1 MPKGKFVSSMIS
13 FFAKKSKEGS
23 DDNHLSV
30 KRAKPTRSGRGGRSR
45 KSMLDADSFV
55 FLPGEKVDLYWGAV
69 LNDQNYPIS
78 DLAAD
83 YSTARAV
90 FTRRQ
95 TVGSSH
101 LTRSEESS
109 SGVQNVQVLRPR
121 ANTNAITASSSLKN
135 GSVFSRRLSG
145 TLVKGKKPTG
155 TGTDEVED
163 GSLLVD
169 YGLCL
174 SDRERW
180 SQDLSGKYV
189 YDRIYSPK
197 HTSTPDN
204 DQRVTQSHQHE
215 TPHRHSF
222 LHSPPAEQAAPPAK
236 RRSSKPVKKGDSRK
250 NTVSEVSHSYF
261 DLEPEVLN
269 SEYDLPWDS
278 VDWERIKRRAFQ
290 LEGSEPVM
298 LLFYPMV
305 VCKAIPV

>member
-1 MPKGKFVSSMIS
+1 MSSMIS
-13 FFAKKSKEGS
+13 FFAKKSKEES
-23 DDNHLSV
+23 DDKHLSV
-30 KRAKPTRSGRGGRSR
+30 KRAKPKRSGRGGKSR

-95 TVGSSH
+95 TVGNSH

-121 ANTNAITASSSLKN
+121 ANTNAIAASSSLKN
-135 GSVFSRRLSG
+135 GNVFSRRLSG
-145 TLVKGKKPTG
+145 TLVKGKKPPV
-155 TGTDEVED
+155 TDEVED

-169 YGLCL
+169 CGLCV

-189 YDRIYSPK
+189 YNRIYSPK
-197 HTSTPDN
+197 RTSTPDN
-204 DQRVTQSHQHE
+204 DRGVTQLHHHE

-236 RRSSKPVKKGDSRK
+236 RRPSKPIKRGDSRK

-298 LLFYPMV
+298 LLFLPNGCV
-305 VCKAIPV
+305 

>member
-13 FFAKKSKEGS
+13 FFSKKSKQENN
-23 DDNHLSV
+23 DNHLSV
-30 KRAKPTRSGRGGRSR
+30 KRANPARSGRGRSR

-95 TVGSSH
+95 TVGSK
-101 LTRSEESS
+101 LTRSEES
-109 SGVQNVQVLRPR
+109 GVQTVQVLRPR
-121 ANTNAITASSSLKN
+121 ASTNAVSAGSSMKN

-145 TLVKGKKPTG
+145 TLVKGKKPT
-155 TGTDEVED
+155 DEVED
-163 GSLLVD
+163 GSLVD
-169 YGLCL
+169 FGLCV

-204 DQRVTQSHQHE
+204 DRAVTLPQNDE

-222 LHSPPAEQAAPPAK
+222 LHSPPAKQVTPPTK
-236 RRSSKPVKKGDSRK
+236 RRPSQPIKKGDSRK
-250 NTVSEVSHSYF
+250 KKVSEASHNYF
-261 DLEPEVLN
+261 DLEPMVLS

-290 LEGSEPVM
+290 GSESTV
-298 LLFYPMV
+298 LLS
-305 VCKAIPV
+305 